1 MRVVFDRFTFD
12 SDRREL
18 LAGSDALHLGPK
30 AFRLLELLIAGRP
43 NPIRKEDLYERIWE
57 NTVVDESNLAGLI
70 NEVRAALGD
79 EARKPRFI
87 RTVHGFGY
95 AFCFETN
102 DGSSPDAAGF
112 VTFKGHEFPLHQGVN
127 VLGRDPANDVPVD
140 DSTVSRRHAAIHI
153 GPDGA
158 TIEDLDSKNGTFV
171 DGTKI
176 SDTTP
181 LFEGLPIVLG
191 DAAIVFRR
199 SRLSSTATVSRLRR
213 PNA

>member
-102 DGSSPDAAGF
+102 DDSSADAAGF
-112 VTFKGHEFPLHQGVN
+112 VIFKGHEFPLHEGVN

-140 DSTVSRRHAAIHI
+140 DSTVSRRHAAIDI

-158 TIEDLDSKNGTFV
+158 TIEDLDSK
-171 DGTKI
+171 
-176 SDTTP
+176 
-181 LFEGLPIVLG
+181 
-191 DAAIVFRR
+191 
-199 SRLSSTATVSRLRR
+199 
-213 PNA
+213 